1 MKILAEALIL
11 VFFSIFLGSE
21 HRICHA
27 FSSNY
32 NARTKCLVEPK
43 TAQDGGGIIANPDF
57 THGMEGWAVHGQG
70 AMKEEMSRNGN
81 RFIVAYNRTQSLDSI
96 SQKVQLGGGL
106 IYSFSAWIQINK
118 GSERV
123 AVVFKIP
130 HTELVIG
137 GRVLATNGCWSL
149 LKGGIFAN
157 FTSHADI
164 LFESNNTATEIWV
177 DSVSLQPFTLE
188 QWRAQQDEKIDKERK
203 SKVRFKVTYGNGTAM
218 DSATVSIKQTRS
230 EFPFGCGMNFH
241 IIDSTDYQNWFAS
254 RFKYTTFTNQMKWYS
269 NEPKQGQE
277 NYTVADTMVKFAQQ
291 NGISI
296 RGHNI
301 LWDDPKYQPEWVKNL
316 TSDELRKAAAKRVDS
331 VVSRYAGQLIAWDVI
346 NENLHFSFFEDK
358 LGKNASS
365 RYFKRAYELDPK
377 TTMFL
382 NEFNTIEY
390 SNDEDVDPISYM
402 KKLGAILSYPG
413 NQGILAGIGLEGH
426 FGVGQPNLAY
436 MRSVLDILSSTGLP
450 LWLTEVDVVKE
461 PNQAEYLEQI
471 LREGYCHHA
480 VKGIIMFAG
489 PATAGFNATTL
500 VDKDFKN
507 TPSGDVVDKLIDEW
521 RTKPTETKADGE
533 GYFEMSLFHGDYNIT
548 IKNPVTNCSTTL
560 SYRLI
565 RNSGVTSKGAMRE
578 GVSREG
584 NMFIV
589 ACNRSKP
596 SDSISQKVQL
606 QQTKLY
612 SFSAWVQIS
621 EGSETVDVIFKTTHG
636 EWIRGG
642 SVVAK
647 HGCWSL
653 LKGGMVAHL
662 SGPVEIFFVCNN
674 TRVEVWIDNVSFQPF
689 TTQQWRSHQDK
700 SIEEVRKRK
709 VRFQVTY
716 ANGTALG
723 GAAVSIK
730 QTKSGFP
737 FGCGMNHYILLSNA
751 YQKWF
756 ASRFKFTTFT
766 NEMKWYSTEKEQGHE
781 DYTIADAMLSFAEK
795 NGIAVRG
802 HNILWDSPKM
812 QPQWVKNLSP
822 SELRIAATKRTDSVA
837 RRYSGK
843 LIAWDVMNENM
854 HFSFYEDKLG
864 KNASSEYYL
873 RAYQLDPK
881 TIMFLNEFN
890 TIEYS
895 STGLPIWLTEVDVQ
909 KGPNQAQYFESI
921 LREGYSHPAVKGII
935 IFAGPEVAGFSVI
948 TLADKDF
955 KNTPSGN
962 VVDKLI
968 AEWKTGTLKVVADSQ
983 GFAEASLFQGD
994 YNLIVKHPVTNLLT
1008 RLRFKAKEDK
1018 SQETTVLHVTD

>member
-1 MKILAEALIL
+1 MIDA
-11 VFFSIFLGSE
+11 E

-32 NARTKCLVEPK
+32 NARTKCLIEPK
-43 TAQDGGGIIANPDF
+43 TAQGGGGIIANPDF

-137 GRVLATNGCWSL
+137 GRVLARNGCWSL

-177 DSVSLQPFTLE
+177 DSVCLQPFTLE
-188 QWRAQQDEKIDKERK
+188 QWRAQQDKKIDKERK

-277 NYTVADTMVKFAQQ
+277 NYTVADTMVKFAQK

-331 VVSRYAGQLIAWDVI
+331 VVSRYTGQLIAWDVI

-390 SNDEDVDPISYM
+390 GNDEDVDPISYM
-402 KKLGAILSYPG
+402 KKLSAILSYPG

-450 LWLTEVDVVKE
+450 IWLTEVDVVKE

-471 LREGYCHHA
+471 LREVYCHHA

-507 TPSGDVVDKLIDEW
+507 TPSGDVVDKLLDEW

-548 IKNPVTNCSTTL
+548 IRNPVTNCSTTL
-560 SYRLI
+560 SCR
-565 RNSGVTSKGAMRE
+565 VTKG
-578 GVSREG
+578 
-584 NMFIV
+584 
-589 ACNRSKP
+589 
-596 SDSISQKVQL
+596 
-606 QQTKLY
+606 
-612 SFSAWVQIS
+612 
-621 EGSETVDVIFKTTHG
+621 TTCIH
-636 EWIRGG
+636 I
-642 SVVAK
+642 
-647 HGCWSL
+647 
-653 LKGGMVAHL
+653 
-662 SGPVEIFFVCNN
+662 
-674 TRVEVWIDNVSFQPF
+674 
-689 TTQQWRSHQDK
+689 
-700 SIEEVRKRK
+700 
-709 VRFQVTY
+709 
-716 ANGTALG
+716 
-723 GAAVSIK
+723 
-730 QTKSGFP
+730 
-737 FGCGMNHYILLSNA
+737 
-751 YQKWF
+751 
-756 ASRFKFTTFT
+756 
-766 NEMKWYSTEKEQGHE
+766 
-781 DYTIADAMLSFAEK
+781 IA
-795 NGIAVRG
+795 
-802 HNILWDSPKM
+802 
-812 QPQWVKNLSP
+812 
-822 SELRIAATKRTDSVA
+822 
-837 RRYSGK
+837 
-843 LIAWDVMNENM
+843 
-854 HFSFYEDKLG
+854 
-864 KNASSEYYL
+864 
-873 RAYQLDPK
+873 
-881 TIMFLNEFN
+881 
-890 TIEYS
+890 
-895 STGLPIWLTEVDVQ
+895 
-909 KGPNQAQYFESI
+909 
-921 LREGYSHPAVKGII
+921 
-935 IFAGPEVAGFSVI
+935 
-948 TLADKDF
+948 
-955 KNTPSGN
+955 
-962 VVDKLI
+962 
-968 AEWKTGTLKVVADSQ
+968 
-983 GFAEASLFQGD
+983 
-994 YNLIVKHPVTNLLT
+994 
-1008 RLRFKAKEDK
+1008 
-1018 SQETTVLHVTD
+1018 

>member
-21 HRICHA
+21 HRLCHA

-32 NARTKCLVEPK
+32 NASTKCLIEPK

-57 THGMEGWAVHGQG
+57 THGMEGWAVYGQG
-70 AMKEEMSRNGN
+70 AMKEQMSRNGN

-137 GRVLATNGCWSL
+137 GRVLARNGCWSL

-188 QWRAQQDEKIDKERK
+188 QWRAQQDKKIDKERK

-277 NYTVADTMVKFAQQ
+277 NYTVADTMVKFAQK

-450 LWLTEVDVVKE
+450 IWLTEVDVVKE

-507 TPSGDVVDKLIDEW
+507 TPSGDVVDKLLDEW

-548 IKNPVTNCSTTL
+548 IRNPVTNCSTTL
-560 SYRLI
+560 SYR
-565 RNSGVTSKGAMRE
+565 VTKG
-578 GVSREG
+578 
-584 NMFIV
+584 
-589 ACNRSKP
+589 
-596 SDSISQKVQL
+596 
-606 QQTKLY
+606 
-612 SFSAWVQIS
+612 
-621 EGSETVDVIFKTTHG
+621 TTCIH
-636 EWIRGG
+636 I
-642 SVVAK
+642 
-647 HGCWSL
+647 
-653 LKGGMVAHL
+653 
-662 SGPVEIFFVCNN
+662 
-674 TRVEVWIDNVSFQPF
+674 
-689 TTQQWRSHQDK
+689 
-700 SIEEVRKRK
+700 
-709 VRFQVTY
+709 
-716 ANGTALG
+716 
-723 GAAVSIK
+723 
-730 QTKSGFP
+730 
-737 FGCGMNHYILLSNA
+737 
-751 YQKWF
+751 
-756 ASRFKFTTFT
+756 
-766 NEMKWYSTEKEQGHE
+766 
-781 DYTIADAMLSFAEK
+781 IA
-795 NGIAVRG
+795 
-802 HNILWDSPKM
+802 
-812 QPQWVKNLSP
+812 
-822 SELRIAATKRTDSVA
+822 
-837 RRYSGK
+837 
-843 LIAWDVMNENM
+843 
-854 HFSFYEDKLG
+854 
-864 KNASSEYYL
+864 
-873 RAYQLDPK
+873 
-881 TIMFLNEFN
+881 
-890 TIEYS
+890 
-895 STGLPIWLTEVDVQ
+895 
-909 KGPNQAQYFESI
+909 
-921 LREGYSHPAVKGII
+921 
-935 IFAGPEVAGFSVI
+935 
-948 TLADKDF
+948 
-955 KNTPSGN
+955 
-962 VVDKLI
+962 
-968 AEWKTGTLKVVADSQ
+968 
-983 GFAEASLFQGD
+983 
-994 YNLIVKHPVTNLLT
+994 
-1008 RLRFKAKEDK
+1008 
-1018 SQETTVLHVTD
+1018 